1 MKIAAA
7 AAEFLNQKRIA
18 VTGVSESSR
27 GARSNA
33 VYTRLR
39 ERGYTVFAV
48 NPNAESAEE
57 IRRTRISPPSLAG
70 WMRVV
75 IATAADRAPATMREI
90 VDLGIKYA
98 WMHRAFG
105 PGSVSEE
112 ATRIGREAG
121 VMVIDGGCPLMFGRA
136 SDGGHRMM
144 CRMMK
149 LTGKVRPDGLRA
161 AEIAC
166 DHEGPA
172 TAHSRWTYVH
182 TLDLRTYVGPTR
194 PADLSPMYPT
204 PTDVQ

>member
-18 VTGVSESSR
+18 VTGVSSHPE
-27 GARSNA
+27 GHGSNA

-48 NPNAESAEE
+48 NPNAESAEGDP
-57 IRRTRISPPSLAG
+57 TYPNLAAIPG
-70 WMRVV
+70 GVDAVV

-121 VMVIDGGCPLMFGRA
+121 VMVIDGGCPLMFGET
-136 SDGGHRMM
+136 SDGGHRFM
-144 CRMMK
+144 CRMLKMTK
-149 LTGKVRPDGLRA
+149 AVPR
-161 AEIAC
+161 
-166 DHEGPA
+166 
-172 TAHSRWTYVH
+172 
-182 TLDLRTYVGPTR
+182 
-194 PADLSPMYPT
+194 
-204 PTDVQ
+204 